1 MAKLAK
7 KIKTAKGLKLKIV
20 NPDAAGIDISPK
32 ELQVCVPDDR
42 DEHNNRVFGVYTK
55 DLHEISKWLKQCRI
69 TTVVMESTGVY
80 WLPIF
85 EVLKED
91 GFDVLLVNAKDAK
104 NYSGKK
110 TDEADAEWLML
121 LHQYG
126 LLRPCYQPENLT
138 RKIRNLVRHRDA
150 MLKSCSREVLHV
162 QKAMEQMN
170 LKLDNVFSDILGKS
184 GQAIIRAIL
193 KGERNPE
200 TLAELADRRCK
211 KSREEIMLSLQATWD
226 NDQLFIMQQSQDLY
240 DYYQA
245 QIAVCDAEIE
255 KHVKVCTSAVKQS
268 NPATKEIVRSEKIQS
283 KKNKITMDIEGYA
296 FDLWGVNIMNIPGM
310 SASTTLRLVAE
321 LGENFVEKFADAK
334 HFVSWAN
341 LVPNNKISGG
351 KLLSSKVQKKKNP
364 VGMIFRQCAN
374 SLYKSNE
381 PMGDYFRH
389 IKSRSGHV
397 QAMVATGKKLA
408 TIFFT
413 IVSTK
418 TEYDSA
424 VYSSHRKALL
434 DRKIIKLRNCL
445 ERMEKEQAACS
456 Q

>member
-1 MAKLAK
+1 MAKLGK
-7 KIKTAKGLKLKIV
+7 KIKTAKGLELKVV

-32 ELQVCVPDDR
+32 ELQVCVPVGR
-42 DEHNNRVFGVYTK
+42 DAENNRTFGVYTR
-55 DLHEISKWLKQCRI
+55 DLHEISAWLKRCRI
-69 TTVVMESTGVY
+69 STVVMESTGVY

-121 LHQYG
+121 LHSYG

-150 MLKSCSREVLHV
+150 LIKSSSREVLHI

-184 GQAIIRAIL
+184 GQAIINAIL
-193 KGERNPE
+193 AGERDPE
-200 TLAELADRRCK
+200 VLASNADLRCK
-211 KSREEIMLSLQATWD
+211 KSREEIKLSLQATWD
-226 NDQLFIMQQSQDLY
+226 DDQLFIMKQSQELY
-240 DYYQA
+240 LYYQEK
-245 QIAVCDAEIE
+245 IASCEREIE
-255 KHVKVCTSAVKQS
+255 KYVKECTSAVKRKEGIAKEMERSGKRQS
-268 NPATKEIVRSEKIQS
+268 DR
-283 KKNKITMDIEGYA
+283 NKIAMDIEGYA

-310 SASTTLRLVAE
+310 SAPSTLRLVAE
-321 LGENFVEKFADAK
+321 LGENFIDKFEDAR

-351 KLLSSKVQKKKNP
+351 KLLSSRVQKKKNP
-364 VGMIFRQCAN
+364 VGLIFRQCAN
-374 SLYKSNE
+374 SLYKSKE

-389 IKSRSGHV
+389 IKSRSGHM

-413 IVSTK
+413 IISTK
-418 TEYDSA
+418 TEYNPD
-424 VYSSHRKALL
+424 VYSNHRKAQL
-434 DRKIIKLRNCL
+434 DRKIANLRNRLNRL
-445 ERMEKEQAACS
+445 ENEKAACN
-456 Q
+456 